1 MVLGS
6 ARRWRPPAH
15 ELVQRPT
22 AGKIERSWRSLILL
36 LSSYS
41 PPERQPNGC
50 TTKLIVTR
58 AMLRHTPGRTA
69 VRVFEEIPGRRSAAK
84 LLSKDEARR
93 IAAGIAKL
101 RSWCVTSTARAKSAI
116 GRLDFNLTIVL
127 SAGGEPECA
136 ARSLNN
142 RGASA
147 FVWIIRKLVEP
158 NL

>member
-1 MVLGS
+1 MIAESASSKARDRRGLGFPALDQEPQADSSHARGVL
-6 ARRWRPPAH
+6 RP
-15 ELVQRPT
+15 
-22 AGKIERSWRSLILL
+22 
-36 LSSYS
+36 
-41 PPERQPNGC
+41 
-50 TTKLIVTR
+50 
-58 AMLRHTPGRTA
+58 
-69 VRVFEEIPGRRSAAK
+69 EEHGRRSAA
-84 LLSKDEARR
+84 LLTKDEARR
-93 IAAGIAKL
+93 IAANIASC

-147 FVWIIRKLVEP
+147 FAWIIRKLVEP